1 MRTYEALYIVRPD
14 VRDDDVQTIA
24 KEVETLVTQNGGAI
38 VRSETWGKR
47 KLAYEVQKCSEGC
60 YILLRFESAPPFV
73 SRIEN
78 HFRLTDAIIRYL
90 VVLFDEKTLR
100 LEAAQKKR
108 KEAEIRATALAPPP
122 AEGDDDDDD
131 APRGRRR
138 GSRRFAD
145 SDDDE
150 EEVG

>member
-47 KLAYEVQKCSEGC
+47 KLAYEVQKCSEGY
-60 YILLRFESAPPFV
+60 YILLRFESAPSFV
-73 SRIEN
+73 ARLEN
-78 HFRLTDAIIRYL
+78 HFRLTDVIIRYL

-100 LEAAQKKR
+100 LETAQRKR